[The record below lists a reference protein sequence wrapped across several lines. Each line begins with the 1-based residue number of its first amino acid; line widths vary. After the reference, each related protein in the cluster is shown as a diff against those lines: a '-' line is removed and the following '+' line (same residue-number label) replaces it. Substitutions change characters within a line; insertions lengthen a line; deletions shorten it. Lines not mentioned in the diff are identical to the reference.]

1 MKSKVMLFSIFILA
15 TILLVACKP
24 EENTA
29 PTFSGVANTATPYGV
44 EFNPLLGVTAFDKE
58 DGDLTDEIV
67 VTGEIDVFEAG
78 EYELNYKVED
88 SEGLFAEAKRVI
100 TVNPSLEASLAN
112 GWYNYK
118 FASSESRH
126 DFFSAA
132 EKWLLENGYAG
143 IPLAAQ
149 SGLTMQHDR
158 IVLPVAEYIPSFG
171 WGTSYSTLTKD
182 DATVAA
188 ENEGQLDLLQTVAV
202 EGEYTYRTWMQQEP
216 DTLNYYV
223 GESSTESD
231 YGSYINGS
239 FYEMAL
245 NDTATG
251 WQFVPS
257 LASGEPIP
265 VGGEVVNGKMTSK
278 VWEIPLRDNL
288 KWVYNTGTDTTGFP
302 AGHDDLDAHDYEYTY
317 RLALDQEWFRATQ
330 GGGDFVSQK
339 IKGAEAYATA
349 VASGATQSELDALWE
364 DFGIHASEDG
374 LKLIVEYTEPVSTF
388 NFKYNFGAPA
398 VNQALYESA
407 PELYGTD
414 PQHVA
419 SSGMYF
425 ISYWEDGVGSR
436 YTKNVLHPRSSEVSW
451 TAESIKII
459 EGTSAQDQAFEAFE
473 NGLLD
478 AVGIPNSRVQ
488 EFKDDPR
495 VLRTPGASVWSL
507 NINMVGTTQAQQ
519 AQWPGSTYIPEPILA
534 NKDFRLALYFILDR
548 DKMVQYDVKTYP
560 TSMKISAAY
569 YVDPEEGIP
578 YRSTPQGMSV
588 GENLAYSTN
597 GYDPEAAQTL
607 FKRAVAAEIAAG
619 NYVAG
624 TADNYTIIDIEVL
637 TFDANSGA
645 AIADNW
651 IAFAKDYFELLVDDT
666 NYVKVAVTPKKLP
679 GSQIYDE
686 IEAGN
691 YELAL
696 SSIQGSTLDAASFLD
711 IFITDNRSGFLL
723 NYGYD
728 SSVPEIEVRW
738 EENGEEHFELFS
750 FDAIYELLNG
760 KVYLKDG
767 NKISEYNSIDNI
779 IEVFL
784 GSTDLTEVS
793 RSEEDGDAIFP
804 IIFDEFESEA
814 DDVIPYVLVAKDKEN
829 VEYKYLVII
838 EKTGNVYELHSTKL
852 VTFETSEEA
861 ILDSI
866 EGIADAEQTVVSEA
880 HLEELTLW
888 FEWNLDV
895 YESVNAYYYDTATS
909 RTLVV
914 VGKQGNLYLLIGTED
929 LIMASEENIV
939 TQATAAVTQ
948 YGYSALNIT
957 KVETDE
963 ELIRTGYIEKSFG
976 ATTFEE
982 LAESIEIS
990 ANWVSV
996 YEFDLDAEGTQRTAG
1011 DIYILVVI
1019 VAGHIVYS
1027 SWL

>member
-349 VASGATQSELDALWE
+349 VASGATQSALDALWE

>member
-1 MKSKVMLFSIFILA
+1 
-15 TILLVACKP
+15 
-24 EENTA
+24 
-29 PTFSGVANTATPYGV
+29 
-44 EFNPLLGVTAFDKE
+44 
-58 DGDLTDEIV
+58 
-67 VTGEIDVFEAG
+67 
-78 EYELNYKVED
+78 
-88 SEGLFAEAKRVI
+88 
-100 TVNPSLEASLAN
+100 
-112 GWYNYK
+112 
-118 FASSESRH
+118 
-126 DFFSAA
+126 
-132 EKWLLENGYAG
+132 
-143 IPLAAQ
+143 
-149 SGLTMQHDR
+149 
-158 IVLPVAEYIPSFG
+158 
-171 WGTSYSTLTKD
+171 
-182 DATVAA
+182 
-188 ENEGQLDLLQTVAV
+188 
-202 EGEYTYRTWMQQEP
+202 
-216 DTLNYYV
+216 
-223 GESSTESD
+223 
-231 YGSYINGS
+231 
-239 FYEMAL
+239 
-245 NDTATG
+245 
-251 WQFVPS
+251 
-257 LASGEPIP
+257 
-265 VGGEVVNGKMTSK
+265 
-278 VWEIPLRDNL
+278 
-288 KWVYNTGTDTTGFP
+288 
-302 AGHDDLDAHDYEYTY
+302 
-317 RLALDQEWFRATQ
+317 
-330 GGGDFVSQK
+330 
-339 IKGAEAYATA
+339 
-349 VASGATQSELDALWE
+349 
-364 DFGIHASEDG
+364 
-374 LKLIVEYTEPVSTF
+374 
-388 NFKYNFGAPA
+388 
-398 VNQALYESA
+398 
-407 PELYGTD
+407 
-414 PQHVA
+414 
-419 SSGMYF
+419 
-425 ISYWEDGVGSR
+425 
-436 YTKNVLHPRSSEVSW
+436 
-451 TAESIKII
+451 
-459 EGTSAQDQAFEAFE
+459 
-473 NGLLD
+473 
-478 AVGIPNSRVQ
+478 
-488 EFKDDPR
+488 
-495 VLRTPGASVWSL
+495 
-507 NINMVGTTQAQQ
+507 MVGTTQAQQ

-666 NYVKVAVTPKKLP
+666 NYVKVAVTPKKIP

-686 IEAGN
+686 IEAGS

-880 HLEELTLW
+880 HFEELTLW

-914 VGKQGNLYLLIGTED
+914 VGKQGDLYLLIGTED

-939 TQATAAVTQ
+939 TQATAAVAQ
-948 YGYSALNIT
+948 YEVSALNIT

-963 ELIRTGYIEKSFG
+963 ELIRTGYIESTFG

-996 YEFDLDAEGTQRTAG
+996 YEFDLDAEGTQRTNG

-1019 VAGHIVYS
+1019 VAGYIVHS